1 MFLSQRLRM
10 YEYLQTGVD
19 TCMYMCIKY
28 RAQQAMILQTT
39 LYFSWALGAGV
50 TEALH
55 PQCSLVYLACL
66 VPSASVSPL
75 VQKLRSRRDQV
86 PRCAPTP
93 SPCGTRHRRLVL
105 LSVCLRVCRCHGF
118 TEQTLEPTLGVLAG
132 ATLKLASVCQGC

>member
-1 MFLSQRLRM
+1 M

-66 VPSASVSPL
+66 VPSVSVSPL
-75 VQKLRSRRDQV
+75 VQKLRAGTKFPAV
-86 PRCAPTP
+86 PQPHHSALLCTD
-93 SPCGTRHRRLVL
+93 VL
-105 LSVCLRVCRCHGF
+105 SFCLS
-118 TEQTLEPTLGVLAG
+118 A
-132 ATLKLASVCQGC
+132 